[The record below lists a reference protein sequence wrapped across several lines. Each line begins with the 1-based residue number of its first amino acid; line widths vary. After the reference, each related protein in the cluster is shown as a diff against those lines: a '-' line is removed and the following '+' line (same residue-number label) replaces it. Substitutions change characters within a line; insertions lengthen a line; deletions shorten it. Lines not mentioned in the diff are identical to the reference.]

1 MSKKI
6 ENINFD
12 KDTNRIYI
20 NENDVKPGDYII
32 LDNISIIE
40 SYLTSS
46 NKYYKAT
53 ISHFKENDLDYKQL
67 ENNYKKFELENE
79 NLKKQLETSK
89 TNAINE
95 FKSSEEYVNLNKKNT
110 QLEIEIKN
118 AHDKAINEFKNS
130 EEYLNLNKKNI
141 ELEEKIKI
149 AHDKAI
155 NEFKNSEEYKKII
168 DENKENIKKY
178 YEEKDNNQKILKEKD
193 EKISQLEQ
201 EKKEIQNSRN
211 LLNIKKMGE
220 DFEIWCK
227 NEYEKAYQYL
237 DDSIFEKTTKEKNG
251 TKPDFIFEVFSNNV
265 NENKNNEVWRKNNS
279 LGRVIFEMKTES
291 MDSDPKNRKSNE
303 FHLEKLEKERKNF
316 EADFAILVSELE
328 KEDDFIIK
336 RPTNYRDI
344 YIIRP
349 QAFISIIGF
358 FRMSILKRKEI
369 KKLELNF
376 EEKQKIIADFEEF
389 KNSILNNA
397 IKNIKSNC
405 ENIKKKADDIIKS
418 GEDIIKTISVV
429 QETHLN
435 TIINKIEKFN
445 INKITKDIDKVNQNN
460 LLSSNK
466 NNNY

>member
-95 FKSSEEYVNLNKKNT
+95 FKSSKEYTDLNKKNT
-110 QLEIEIKN
+110 ELEIEIKN
-118 AHDKAINEFKNS
+118 ARDN
-130 EEYLNLNKKNI
+130 
-141 ELEEKIKI
+141 
-149 AHDKAI
+149 AI

-168 DENKENIKKY
+168 DEKNEYLKNY
-178 YEEKDNNQKILKEKD
+178 YEEREKSQKTLKEKD
-193 EKISQLEQ
+193 EKIIQLEQ